1 MGFNA
6 MQPGK
11 VKRGDILFLVS
22 AVLVVAAA
30 FVAVFLVIR

>member
-11 VKRGDILFLVS
+11 TKRGDILFLIS
-22 AVLVVAAA
+22 GVLVVAAA
-30 FVAVFLVIR
+30 FVAVFLAIR